1 MLNMK
6 GNNEVESKPI
16 LPYLEGPSKK
26 FMDKKQSTSYDTHTS
41 CNNFDNETLL
51 VGEASSPKYVH
62 KRDNNN
68 NNDQNNAHFITQ
80 LYEIE
85 I

>member
-1 MLNMK
+1 MRWK
-6 GNNEVESKPI
+6 SRPI
-16 LPYLEGPSKK
+16 SPYLEGPSKK
-26 FMDKKQSTSYDTHTS
+26 FMDKEQSTSYDTHSS
-41 CNNFDNETLL
+41 CNNFNNETLL

-62 KRDNNN
+62 RRDNS
-68 NNDQNNAHFITQ
+68 NNDEQNNARFITQ

>member
-41 CNNFDNETLL
+41 CNNFDSETLL

-62 KRDNNN
+62 KRDHSN